1 MSPEARK
8 AKGDELIRREK
19 YLNNSKPA
27 MIQSRKMNQNIN
39 AGKNRIAALK
49 EEQAYLK
56 QELAKLMGVRPAY
69 QPVMAA

>member
-1 MSPEARK
+1 
-8 AKGDELIRREK
+8 
-19 YLNNSKPA
+19 
-27 MIQSRKMNQNIN
+27 MNQNIN